1 MPKPD
6 NALVCL
12 GPVKRERGRPSTYT
26 DEIAREICER
36 IAAGETLT
44 AICLEEDMPSMRTV
58 SGWLMR
64 RPEFY
69 SEYARAREAQM
80 HIEAEQIR
88 EIADNAFEDYYID
101 YKEGPNGEKVPY
113 VVVNGESTKRAA
125 LRIGARQ
132 WRAERLNR
140 RVYGNSVKHEIETT
154 QHPEAG
160 AEALPPGLAWLA
172 GQLPAPETE

>member
-1 MPKPD
+1 MATNPD

-12 GPVKRERGRPSTYT
+12 GPIPNKRSDTYT
-26 DEIAREICER
+26 DAVGEEICER

-44 AICLEEDMPSMRTV
+44 GICLEEDMPPIRTV
-58 SGWLMR
+58 SRWLMR
-64 RPEFY
+64 HPDFAAK
-69 SEYARAREAQM
+69 YAHAREAQA
-80 HIEAEQIR
+80 HVEAEQIR

-101 YKEGPNGEKVPY
+101 YKEGPNGEKIPY

-140 RVYGNSVKHEIETT
+140 RVYGNSIKHEVEAP
-154 QHPEAG
+154 QHPEAKS
-160 AEALPPGLAWLA
+160 LPPGLAWLG
-172 GQLPAPETE
+172 GQLPAPDTE